1 MNAIILCEGESDCV
15 ILSQYFCNRFHFSYQ
30 KSQKSADGIGMDCRY
45 TKDSHTLTIRIVEG
59 VRGFGGKL
67 RDTLRENAINT
78 GTQDQFTHI
87 AVIADHDSDNENDR
101 LLQELNEVLG
111 EYQLP
116 IFQEGHWC
124 HCTQITEMKGRSA
137 DIELLFLSIPLDKSG
152 ALETML
158 LSTLE
163 KTEDGRYLAM
173 ESRLFVDAL
182 IHNRE
187 AKSMPYLSSRGDQV
201 KAPLAVFFA
210 VAAPRRIYA
219 TQQEIL
225 NMVDWSTFSE
235 IQKALRAF
243 DLFDGAGQPSNEI

>member
-1 MNAIILCEGESDCV
+1 
-15 ILSQYFCNRFHFSYQ
+15 
-30 KSQKSADGIGMDCRY
+30 
-45 TKDSHTLTIRIVEG
+45 
-59 VRGFGGKL
+59 
-67 RDTLRENAINT
+67 
-78 GTQDQFTHI
+78 
-87 AVIADHDSDNENDR
+87 
-101 LLQELNEVLG
+101 
-111 EYQLP
+111 
-116 IFQEGHWC
+116 
-124 HCTQITEMKGRSA
+124 
-137 DIELLFLSIPLDKSG
+137 
-152 ALETML
+152 ML

-173 ESRLFVDAL
+173 ESRLFVDTL

-235 IQKALRAF
+235 IQKVLRAF
-243 DLFDGAGQPSNEI
+243 DLFDGAGQPL